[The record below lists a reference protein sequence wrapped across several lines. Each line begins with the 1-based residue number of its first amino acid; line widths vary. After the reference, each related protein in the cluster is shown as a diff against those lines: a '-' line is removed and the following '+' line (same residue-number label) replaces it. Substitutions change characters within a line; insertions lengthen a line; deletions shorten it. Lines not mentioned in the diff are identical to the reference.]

1 MMLCI
6 TELTQQNMGWNRRE
20 ISSDWLLDES
30 QEHDRIQKKVDQLSQ
45 MKYIQTKEDKQRQVN
60 EKSL

>member
-20 ISSDWLLDES
+20 MSSDWLQDES
-30 QEHDRIQKKVDQLSQ
+30 QEHDRIQKKSGPTISD
-45 MKYIQTKEDKQRQVN
+45 EVN
-60 EKSL
+60 TDGGR